1 MPVPLI
7 VLSLKSTLLRALIS
21 SSVKATIWS
30 EVKVSSTIDLI
41 RPLSLLR
48 FALAALFSE
57 SLSASSVWVA
67 ADPVFALGVGAST
80 EDSEV
85 ETVASVVTGDV
96 VAGEDDTAVLDAL
109 SSVIGELVLLDC
121 VVVTVV
127 STSECVDEELTTS
140 EVAVLVSV
148 SLANAMDTVLF
159 SVVVVATDDAV
170 SVTWSAFTWLT
181 PRNAKVPTSA
191 DVAPTVATLRI
202 L

>member
-1 MPVPLI
+1 M
-7 VLSLKSTLLRALIS
+7 
-21 SSVKATIWS
+21 
-30 EVKVSSTIDLI
+30 
-41 RPLSLLR
+41 
-48 FALAALFSE
+48 
-57 SLSASSVWVA
+57 
-67 ADPVFALGVGAST
+67 FALGVGAST

-181 PRNAKVPTSA
+181 PRNAKVPISA

>member
-1 MPVPLI
+1 M
-7 VLSLKSTLLRALIS
+7 
-21 SSVKATIWS
+21 
-30 EVKVSSTIDLI
+30 
-41 RPLSLLR
+41 SLLR
-48 FALAALFSE
+48 FALATLFSE
-57 SLSASSVWVA
+57 SLSANSVWVA

>member
-1 MPVPLI
+1 MPIPLI
-7 VLSLKSTLLRALIS
+7 VLSLKSTLLRALSS

-30 EVKVSSTIDLI
+30 EVKASSTIDLI

-67 ADPVFALGVGAST
+67 ADSVFALGVGAST

-121 VVVTVV
+121 VIVTVV

-170 SVTWSAFTWLT
+170 SVT
-181 PRNAKVPTSA
+181 
-191 DVAPTVATLRI
+191 
-202 L
+202 